1 MGLGYTKSVTKVLV
15 IYVPCWSQRTFQSR
29 RSAAVPI
36 THTNAKGKTYY
47 LHQGTTK
54 TGKPKY
60 YFSMESNGALAESM
74 PEGFEIY
81 ENPNA
86 QVFLRRIPPKIITD
100 EERQVVEDG
109 MRKYAE
115 VQDYKIDVKGNA
127 IVVYTADQDIE
138 TLADVFKDMYPT
150 PSANRQLMSLLRK
163 EIQYS
168 PMLQFLLEDEQ
179 RGLFTAQR
187 YCFRGSVDDWIDIGY
202 GPLTTLVKQYVK
214 HLGQESYFELY

>member
-1 MGLGYTKSVTKVLV
+1 M
-15 IYVPCWSQRTFQSR
+15 
-29 RSAAVPI
+29 PI

-60 YFSMESNGALAESM
+60 YFSMESNGALAESI
-74 PEGFEIY
+74 PAGFEIY

-138 TLADVFKDMYPT
+138 TLVGLFKDVYPEPT
-150 PSANRQLMSLLRK
+150 TNTQLMTLLRN
-163 EIQYS
+163 EIHYS
-168 PMLQFLLEDEQ
+168 PMLQFLLEDAQ
-179 RGLFTAQR
+179 RRLFTAQR

-202 GPLTTLVKQYVK
+202 GPLTTLVKQYVQ
-214 HLGQESYFELY
+214 HLGKESYFELY

>member
-1 MGLGYTKSVTKVLV
+1 M
-15 IYVPCWSQRTFQSR
+15 
-29 RSAAVPI
+29 PI
-36 THTNAKGKTYY
+36 TYTNAKGKTYY

-86 QVFLRRIPPKIITD
+86 QVFLRRITPQIITD

-115 VQDYKIDVKGNA
+115 VQDYKIDVRGNA
-127 IVVYTADQDIE
+127 IAVYTADQDIE
-138 TLADVFKDMYPT
+138 TLAGSFKDIYPDPT
-150 PSANRQLMSLLRK
+150 TNPQLLTLLRN
-163 EIQYS
+163 EIHYS

-179 RGLFTAQR
+179 HRLFTVQR
-187 YCFRGSVDDWIDIGY
+187 YCFVGSIDDWIDIGH
-202 GPLTTLVKQYVK
+202 GPLTRLVKQYVK
-214 HLGQESYFELY
+214 HLGQESYFDLY

>member
-1 MGLGYTKSVTKVLV
+1 MT
-15 IYVPCWSQRTFQSR
+15 
-29 RSAAVPI
+29 I
-36 THTNAKGKTYY
+36 THTNAKGKLYY

-60 YFSMESNGALAESM
+60 YFSMESEGHLAESI

-86 QVFLRRIPPKIITD
+86 QVFLRRIPPKLITD
-100 EERQVVEDG
+100 EERRVVEEG
-109 MRKYAE
+109 MRTYAD
-115 VQDYKIDVKGNA
+115 VKDYKIDVKGKA
-127 IVVYTADQDIE
+127 IVIYTADQDIG
-138 TLADVFKDMYPT
+138 TLAELFKDLSPT

-168 PMLQFLLEDEQ
+168 PMLQFLLEDEK
-179 RGLFTAQR
+179 RRLFTAQR

-214 HLGQESYFELY
+214 HLGQESYFELF

>member
-1 MGLGYTKSVTKVLV
+1 M
-15 IYVPCWSQRTFQSR
+15 
-29 RSAAVPI
+29 VPI
-36 THTNAKGKTYY
+36 TCTNAKGKTYY

-60 YFSMESNGALAESM
+60 YFSMEREGQLAAAI

-86 QVFLRRIPPKIITD
+86 QVFLRRIPPQIITD

-115 VQDYKIDVKGNA
+115 VQDYKIDVKGHA

-138 TLADVFKDMYPT
+138 TLADAFKDMYPG
-150 PSANRQLMSLLRK
+150 PSANTQLRTLLRQG
-163 EIQYS
+163 IRYS
-168 PMLQFLLEDEQ
+168 PMLQFILEDAQ
-179 RGLFTAQR
+179 RRTFVTQR
-187 YCFRGSVDDWIDIGY
+187 YCFRGAIDDWIYLGTP
-202 GPLTTLVKQYVK
+202 GKLATLVKKYVR
-214 HLGQESYFELY
+214 HLGKESYFDLL

>member
-1 MGLGYTKSVTKVLV
+1 
-15 IYVPCWSQRTFQSR
+15 
-29 RSAAVPI
+29 VPI
-36 THTNAKGKTYY
+36 TYTNAKDKTYY

-60 YFSMESNGALAESM
+60 YFSTQPEGTWAEAI

-138 TLADVFKDMYPT
+138 TLADVFKDMYPG
-150 PSANRQLMSLLRK
+150 PAANTQLRTLLRQG
-163 EIQYS
+163 IHYS
-168 PMLQFLLEDEQ
+168 PMLQFLLEDEP
-179 RGLFTAQR
+179 RRLFTAQR

>member
-1 MGLGYTKSVTKVLV
+1 MGLGYTKAAMVCGRTHVGPRGRQQVT
-15 IYVPCWSQRTFQSR
+15 

-60 YFSMESNGALAESM
+60 YFAMESNGALAESI
-74 PEGFEIY
+74 PAGFEIY

-86 QVFLRRIPPKIITD
+86 QVFLRRLPPKVITD

-138 TLADVFKDMYPT
+138 TLAGLFKDIYPDPT
-150 PSANRQLMSLLRK
+150 TNPQLMTLLRN
-163 EIQYS
+163 EIHYS
-168 PMLQFLLEDEQ
+168 PMLQFLLEDAQ
-179 RGLFTAQR
+179 RRLFTAQR
-187 YCFRGSVDDWIDIGY
+187 YCFVGSIDDWIDIGY
-202 GPLTTLVKQYVK
+202 GPLPTLVKRYVK
-214 HLGQESYFELY
+214 HLGKESYFDLY

>member
-1 MGLGYTKSVTKVLV
+1 M
-15 IYVPCWSQRTFQSR
+15 
-29 RSAAVPI
+29 PI
-36 THTNAKGKTYY
+36 TYTNAKGKTYY

-60 YFSMESNGALAESM
+60 YFSTKSEGPLADAI

-86 QVFLRRIPPKIITD
+86 QVFLRRIPPKLITD
-100 EERQVVEDG
+100 EERQIVEDG

-138 TLADVFKDMYPT
+138 TLAEVFKDMYPG
-150 PSANRQLMSLLRK
+150 PAANTQLMTLLRK
-163 EIQYS
+163 EIHYS
-168 PMLQFLLEDEQ
+168 PMLQFMLEDAQ
-179 RGLFTAQR
+179 RRTFVTQR
-187 YCFRGSVDDWIDIGY
+187 YCFRGVD
-202 GPLTTLVKQYVK
+202 
-214 HLGQESYFELY
+214 

>member
-1 MGLGYTKSVTKVLV
+1 V
-15 IYVPCWSQRTFQSR
+15 
-29 RSAAVPI
+29 VPI

-60 YFSMESNGALAESM
+60 YFSMERNGELAE
-74 PEGFEIY
+74 PIPAGFEIY

-86 QVFLRRIPPKIITD
+86 QVFLRRIPPKVITD
-100 EERQVVEDG
+100 EERQAVEDG

-138 TLADVFKDMYPT
+138 TLAGLFQDLYPDPT
-150 PSANRQLMSLLRK
+150 TNPQLLTLLRN
-163 EIQYS
+163 EIHYS
-168 PMLQFLLEDEQ
+168 PMLQFLLEDAQ
-179 RGLFTAQR
+179 RRLFTAQR
-187 YCFRGSVDDWIDIGY
+187 YCFRGAIDDWIDIAY
-202 GPLTTLVKQYVK
+202 GPLTQLVKQYVP
-214 HLGQESYFELY
+214 HLGQESYFDLF

>member
-1 MGLGYTKSVTKVLV
+1 MT
-15 IYVPCWSQRTFQSR
+15 
-29 RSAAVPI
+29 I
-36 THTNAKGKTYY
+36 THTNAKGKLYY

-60 YFSMESNGALAESM
+60 YFSMESEGHLAESI

-86 QVFLRRIPPKIITD
+86 QVFLRRIPPKLITD
-100 EERQVVEDG
+100 EERRVVEEG
-109 MRKYAE
+109 MRTYAD
-115 VQDYKIDVKGNA
+115 VKDYKIDVKGKA
-127 IVVYTADQDIE
+127 IVIYTADQDIG
-138 TLADVFKDMYPT
+138 TLAELFKDLSPT

-168 PMLQFLLEDEQ
+168 PMLQFLLEDEK
-179 RGLFTAQR
+179 RRLFTAQR

>member
-1 MGLGYTKSVTKVLV
+1 M
-15 IYVPCWSQRTFQSR
+15 
-29 RSAAVPI
+29 PI

-100 EERQVVEDG
+100 EERQVVENG

-115 VQDYKIDVKGNA
+115 VQDCKIDVKGKT
-127 IVVYTADQDIE
+127 IVIYTPHQSVEEFA
-138 TLADVFKDMYPT
+138 
-150 PSANRQLMSLLRK
+150 QLLKGLNPFIAEAKVREYFARSV
-163 EIQYS
+163 QYA
-168 PMLQFLLEDEQ
+168 PMLQFILDDEQ
-179 RGLFTAQR
+179 GRLFTAQR

-214 HLGQESYFELY
+214 HLGQESYFELF

>member
-1 MGLGYTKSVTKVLV
+1 M
-15 IYVPCWSQRTFQSR
+15 
-29 RSAAVPI
+29 PI

-60 YFSMESNGALAESM
+60 YFSTKSEGPLADAI

-86 QVFLRRIPPKIITD
+86 QVFLRRIPPKLITD
-100 EERQVVEDG
+100 EERQIVEDG

-138 TLADVFKDMYPT
+138 TLADVFKDMYPG
-150 PSANRQLMSLLRK
+150 PAANTQLRTLLRQG
-163 EIQYS
+163 IRYS

-179 RGLFTAQR
+179 RRLFTAQR
-187 YCFRGSVDDWIDIGY
+187 YCFRGSIDDWIDIGH
-202 GPLTTLVKQYVK
+202 GPLTTLVKRYVK